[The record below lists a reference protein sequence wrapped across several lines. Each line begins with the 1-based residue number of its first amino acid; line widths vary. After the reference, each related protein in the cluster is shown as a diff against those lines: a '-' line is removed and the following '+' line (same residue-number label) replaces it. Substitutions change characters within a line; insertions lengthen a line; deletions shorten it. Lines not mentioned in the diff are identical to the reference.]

1 MKIIEPRR
9 ALFIQLR
16 RIGDVLMCTPA
27 VRAFRKRY
35 PDCRLDFLTELPEV
49 LRGNPYLDSI
59 ITVERSRQY
68 DPVYQFSLIR
78 KIRSAGYD
86 LVVDFFANPRSAY
99 YSFLSGAA
107 TRLSYGFGHRKW
119 AYNLRPEKSQTPC
132 YAARDR
138 LNLLGHIGVD
148 PDGLKLDFCP
158 SDNDRSRAGEIL
170 NRYAGRFL
178 VSVSPVS
185 RRDFNR
191 WPLENY
197 AELSRRLS
205 SEYDL
210 SMVILAGPGE
220 EHVADR
226 LAGMLGSID
235 PIVPR
240 VESLDL
246 LGSLLER
253 MSLHIGNDN
262 GPKHIA
268 VAAGIPTFTIY
279 GPHSPI
285 SWTFPEP
292 ARHRFIKPADVSPEC
307 RRLNH
312 RCDKNC
318 IAKISPDAVWE
329 RLQPMVGELSS
340 PASTIENR

>member
-1 MKIIEPRR
+1 MKIIESRR

-27 VRAFRKRY
+27 VRAFKKHY
-35 PDCRLDFLTELPEV
+35 PDCRLDFLTEFPDV

-59 ITVERSRQY
+59 IPVARSKQY
-68 DPVYQFSLIR
+68 DPIYQFKLIR

-86 LVVDFFANPRSAY
+86 LVVDFLVSPRSAY

-119 AYNLRPEKSQTPC
+119 AYNLTPEKSQAPC

-138 LNLLGHIGVD
+138 LNLLRHIGVEA
-148 PDGLKLDFCP
+148 DGVTLDFYP
-158 SDNDRSRAGEIL
+158 SGDDRVRAGAML
-170 NRYAGRFL
+170 NRYSGKPL

-185 RRDFNR
+185 RRDYKR

-197 AELSRRLS
+197 AEICRRLS
-205 SEYDL
+205 SEFDL
-210 SMVILAGPGE
+210 SLIILAGPGE

-226 LAGMLGSID
+226 LAGMLKLLD
-235 PIVPR
+235 PIVPD
-240 VESLDL
+240 VSSLGL
-246 LGSLLER
+246 LGAILER

-268 VAAGIPTFTIY
+268 VARGVPTFTVFGYI
-279 GPHSPI
+279 SPI

-292 ARHRFIKPADVSPEC
+292 ERHRFMKPADVSIEC
-307 RRLNH
+307 RRSDH
-312 RCDKNC
+312 RCSKEC
-318 IAKISPDAVWE
+318 IGKITPDAAWE
-329 RLQPMVGELSS
+329 RLRPMAAEYLSPVS
-340 PASTIENR
+340 SLKNR

>member
-27 VRAFRKRY
+27 IRAFKRRY
-35 PDCRLDFLTELPEV
+35 PDCKLDFLTELPDV
-49 LRGNPYLDSI
+49 LRGNPHLDSI
-59 ITVERSRQY
+59 IRVERSKQY

-99 YSFLSGAA
+99 YSFLSGAE

-119 AYNLRPEKSQTPC
+119 AYNLTPEKSQTPC

-138 LNLLGHIGVD
+138 LNLLSHIEIESGGV
-148 PDGLKLDFCP
+148 KLDFFP
-158 SDNDRSRAGEIL
+158 SDDDRSRADEIL
-170 NRYAGRFL
+170 NRYSARFL

-197 AELSRRLS
+197 ADISRRLS
-205 SEYDL
+205 SEFDL
-210 SMVILAGPGE
+210 SIVILAGPGE
-220 EHVADR
+220 EPVADR
-226 LAGMLGSID
+226 LAGMLESVD

-240 VESLDL
+240 VNSLGL
-246 LGSLLER
+246 LGAVLGR

-268 VAAGIPTFTIY
+268 VAGGVPTFTIY

-292 ARHRFIKPADVSPEC
+292 ARHRFIKPADVSVEC
-307 RRLNH
+307 RRSGH

-318 IAKISPDAVWE
+318 IARITPEAVWE
-329 RLQPMVGELSS
+329 RFQPMAGEQLLL
-340 PASTIENR
+340 AATLRDT

>member
-27 VRAFRKRY
+27 VRAFRKSF
-35 PDCRLDFLTELPEV
+35 PDCRLDFLTELPDV
-49 LRGNPYLDSI
+49 LRGNPYLNAVI
-59 ITVERSRQY
+59 PVERSRRY

-119 AYNLRPEKSQTPC
+119 AYNARPEKSQTPC

-138 LNLLGHIGVD
+138 LNLLGHIEVE
-148 PDGLKLDFCP
+148 PDGLVLDFYP
-158 SDNDRSRAGEIL
+158 SDDDRSRADETL
-170 NRYAGRFL
+170 NRHSGNFL
-178 VSVSPVS
+178 VSLSPVS

-197 AELSRRLS
+197 AELCRRLS
-205 SEYDL
+205 SEFEA
-210 SMVILAGPGE
+210 SIIILAGPGE
-220 EHVADR
+220 EEEADR
-226 LAGMLGSID
+226 LAGSLKPVD
-235 PIVPR
+235 PMVPR
-240 VESLDL
+240 IDSLGF
-246 LGSLLER
+246 LGALLEKV
-253 MSLHIGNDN
+253 SLHIGNDN
-262 GPKHIA
+262 GPKHVA

-292 ARHRFIKPADVSPEC
+292 RRHRFIKPADVSAEC
-307 RRLNH
+307 RRFEH
-312 RCDKNC
+312 KCDKKC
-318 IAKISPDAVWE
+318 ISKITPNAVWE

-340 PASTIENR
+340 PASTLENR